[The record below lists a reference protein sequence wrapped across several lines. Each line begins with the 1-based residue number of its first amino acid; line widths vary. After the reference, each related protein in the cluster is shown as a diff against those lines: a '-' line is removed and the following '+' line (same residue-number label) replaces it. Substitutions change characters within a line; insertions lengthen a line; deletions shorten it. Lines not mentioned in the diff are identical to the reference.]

1 MSGTLE
7 QNRTVLDEYWEQV
20 RQRHFGA
27 NWERVNHFLK
37 SKWPPDKPD
46 GKLKNDITVTSTIS
60 TSSDS
65 SVLLLAL
72 GDCTY
77 MDTGD
82 DPRPWFVSQHGTQE
96 NKALASHI
104 TETWEKID
112 VPIDQREQVK
122 TITKYVV
129 YDLTNDQIPPQMTA
143 LTCDGEGNVSV
154 RINKLLIRSQP
165 RRDAPQDPAAQSPI
179 KITLDL

>member
-20 RQRHFGA
+20 RQRHIGA
-27 NWERVNHFLK
+27 DWERVDHFLK
-37 SKWPPDKPD
+37 SKWPTDEPD
-46 GKLKNDITVTSTIS
+46 GKLKNDITVTSTIA

-82 DPRPWFVSQHGTQE
+82 DPRPWFVTQHRIQE
-96 NKALASHI
+96 NKALASDI
-104 TETWEKID
+104 TAAWEDIE

-129 YDLTNDQIPPQMTA
+129 YDLTNAQEPPQMTA

-154 RINKLLIRSQP
+154 RINKLQIRSEP
-165 RRDAPQDPAAQSPI
+165 RRDAPQNPAAQSTI
-179 KITLDL
+179 KITLD